1 MVKKV
6 EENKKE
12 NKKENN
18 MIGILV
24 ALIILV
30 LCVVAVIL
38 FINNNNKKNDM
49 VKNSDIENIIKEG
62 KTAIIYVENSDSK
75 KCEKCSDIKKYL
87 NEEKINYE
95 IYDVNKNTSKEY
107 KKMLQT
113 LTINPSDFNYPA
125 VIYIKEGRIYSN
137 IINVNDTKIVKQF
150 IKDYDLT
157 LVK

>member
-6 EENKKE
+6 EE

-38 FINNNNKKNDM
+38 FINNKKNDM

-113 LTINPSDFNYPA
+113 LTVNPSDFNYPA

-150 IKDYDLT
+150 IKDYDLAK
-157 LVK
+157 VK

>member
-6 EENKKE
+6 EE

-38 FINNNNKKNDM
+38 FINNKKNDM

-75 KCEKCSDIKKYL
+75 KCEKCLDIKKYL

>member
-6 EENKKE
+6 EET
-12 NKKENN
+12 KKENN

-38 FINNNNKKNDM
+38 FINNKKNDM

>member
-6 EENKKE
+6 EENK
-12 NKKENN
+12 

-38 FINNNNKKNDM
+38 FINNKKNDM

-75 KCEKCSDIKKYL
+75 KCEKCLDIKKYL

>member
-6 EENKKE
+6 EENKI
-12 NKKENN
+12 
-18 MIGILV
+18 IGILV

-38 FINNNNKKNDM
+38 FTNNKKNDM

-75 KCEKCSDIKKYL
+75 KCEKCLDIKKYL

-137 IINVNDTKIVKQF
+137 IINVNDTKIVKRF

>member
-6 EENKKE
+6 EE

-38 FINNNNKKNDM
+38 FINNKKNDM
-49 VKNSDIENIIKEG
+49 VKNSDIVNIIKEG

-113 LTINPSDFNYPA
+113 LTVNPSDFNYPA

>member
-1 MVKKV
+1 MGRIKMVKKV

-12 NKKENN
+12 NK
-18 MIGILV
+18 MIGILAV
-24 ALIILV
+24 LIILV

-38 FINNNNKKNDM
+38 FINNKKNDM

>member
-1 MVKKV
+1 MKKV
-6 EENKKE
+6 EE

-18 MIGILV
+18 MIGILSV
-24 ALIILV
+24 LIILV

-38 FINNNNKKNDM
+38 FINNKKNDM

>member
-6 EENKKE
+6 EE

-38 FINNNNKKNDM
+38 FINNKKNDM

-75 KCEKCSDIKKYL
+75 KCEKCSYIKKYL

>member
-6 EENKKE
+6 EE

-38 FINNNNKKNDM
+38 FINNKKNDM

-95 IYDVNKNTSKEY
+95 IYDINKNTSKEY

-113 LTINPSDFNYPA
+113 LTVNPSDFNYPA

>member
-6 EENKKE
+6 EE

-38 FINNNNKKNDM
+38 FINNKKNDM

-75 KCEKCSDIKKYL
+75 KCEKCSDIKEYL

>member
-6 EENKKE
+6 EE

-38 FINNNNKKNDM
+38 FINNKKNDM

-113 LTINPSDFNYPA
+113 LTVNPSDFNYPA

>member
-1 MVKKV
+1 MGRIKMVKKV
-6 EENKKE
+6 EE

-38 FINNNNKKNDM
+38 FINNKKNDM

>member
-1 MVKKV
+1 MRRIKMVKKV
-6 EENKKE
+6 EE

-38 FINNNNKKNDM
+38 FINNKKNDM

-113 LTINPSDFNYPA
+113 LTVNPSDFNYPA

>member
-12 NKKENN
+12 NK
-18 MIGILV
+18 MIGILAV
-24 ALIILV
+24 LIILV
-30 LCVVAVIL
+30 LCVVAFIL
-38 FINNNNKKNDM
+38 FINNKKNDM

>member
-6 EENKKE
+6 EE

-38 FINNNNKKNDM
+38 FINNKKNDM

-87 NEEKINYE
+87 TEEKINYE
-95 IYDVNKNTSKEY
+95 IDDVNTNTSKEY

-113 LTINPSDFNYPA
+113 LTVNPSDFNYPA

>member
-6 EENKKE
+6 EE

-38 FINNNNKKNDM
+38 FINNKKNDM

-150 IKDYDLT
+150 IKDYDLAK
-157 LVK
+157 VK

>member
-6 EENKKE
+6 EENKI
-12 NKKENN
+12 
-18 MIGILV
+18 IGILV

-38 FINNNNKKNDM
+38 FTNNKKNDM

-75 KCEKCSDIKKYL
+75 KCEKCLDIKKYL

-113 LTINPSDFNYPA
+113 LTVNPSDFNYPA

-137 IINVNDTKIVKQF
+137 IINVNDTKIVKRF

>member
-6 EENKKE
+6 EE

-38 FINNNNKKNDM
+38 FINNKKNDM

-95 IYDVNKNTSKEY
+95 IYDVNTNTSKEY

-113 LTINPSDFNYPA
+113 LTVNPSDFNYPA

>member
-6 EENKKE
+6 EE

-38 FINNNNKKNDM
+38 FINNKKNDM

-157 LVK
+157 LVN

>member
-12 NKKENN
+12 NK
-18 MIGILV
+18 MIGILAV
-24 ALIILV
+24 LIILV

-38 FINNNNKKNDM
+38 FINNKKNDM

-113 LTINPSDFNYPA
+113 LTVNPSDFNYPA

>member
-6 EENKKE
+6 EENKI
-12 NKKENN
+12 
-18 MIGILV
+18 IGILV

-38 FINNNNKKNDM
+38 FINNKKNDI

>member
-1 MVKKV
+1 MRRIKMVKKV
-6 EENKKE
+6 EE

-38 FINNNNKKNDM
+38 FINNKKNDM

>member
-1 MVKKV
+1 MRRIKMVKKV

-12 NKKENN
+12 NK
-18 MIGILV
+18 MIGILAV
-24 ALIILV
+24 LIILV

-38 FINNNNKKNDM
+38 FINNKKNDM

>member
-12 NKKENN
+12 NK
-18 MIGILV
+18 MIGILAV
-24 ALIILV
+24 LIILV

-38 FINNNNKKNDM
+38 FINNKKNDM

>member
-12 NKKENN
+12 NN
-18 MIGILV
+18 MIGIIV

-30 LCVVAVIL
+30 LSVVAVIL
-38 FINNNNKKNDM
+38 FINNKKNDM

-113 LTINPSDFNYPA
+113 LTVNPSDFNYPA

>member
-1 MVKKV
+1 MGRIKMVKKV
-6 EENKKE
+6 EE

-38 FINNNNKKNDM
+38 FINNKKNDM

-113 LTINPSDFNYPA
+113 LTVNPSDFNYPA

>member
-6 EENKKE
+6 EE

-38 FINNNNKKNDM
+38 FINNKKNDM

-95 IYDVNKNTSKEY
+95 IYDVNKNTSNEY

-113 LTINPSDFNYPA
+113 LTVNPSDFNYPA

>member
-6 EENKKE
+6 EENKI
-12 NKKENN
+12 
-18 MIGILV
+18 IGILV

-38 FINNNNKKNDM
+38 FINNKKNDM

>member
-6 EENKKE
+6 EE

-38 FINNNNKKNDM
+38 FINNKKNDM